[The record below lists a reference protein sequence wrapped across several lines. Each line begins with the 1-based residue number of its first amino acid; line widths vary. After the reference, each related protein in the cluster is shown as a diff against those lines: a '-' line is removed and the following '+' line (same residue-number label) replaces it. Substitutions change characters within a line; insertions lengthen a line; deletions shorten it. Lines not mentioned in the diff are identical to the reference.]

1 MIVPYIVV
9 RANNL
14 PLTGLSDITR
24 SEDIEL
30 AMCHI
35 TDMEQLLATHK
46 HSFCDMLF
54 ALANSQ
60 TLQFRATIQLKRAV
74 FNGKDIATIF
84 ENFEELLADLA
95 HPWCDAARRLLT
107 IKSSLAHTFL
117 VNLEEARFNV
127 KALSTSAN
135 FMHGIAFT
143 RGQITPTVLRY
154 LRNHHFDNKIAL
166 NDEETVYRYLTRALT
181 KVSPFSSFSS
191 VGFSQLQD
199 NANTALT
206 RSDAIAHRYS
216 FDRSSLLKLFECFC
230 IRYRQCWRYKLS
242 ENKMDEQNCVLST
255 LMDKSEVYPY
265 RTYGLKTSLSL
276 SKELHQSLSS
286 HWLDWDAL
294 GLAIPKLITHDSVFQ
309 QWIRSG
315 ILSYSPRLDDG
326 NFDLLGQF
334 IRIAEN
340 VVLKAPSASN
350 ILCLLKTLAY
360 KHEQLSAAVSQ
371 EQAQLIEEINACFD
385 ALMDLF
391 DIRLAKTNGLV
402 YHDSAIPQISPSNK
416 SQIQSY
422 ADQAEEFLHT
432 YLSANFKD
440 GLQDSTLMYL
450 RSKISDQAPSNIFSF
465 CEQVHSA
472 IAIEAARHAD
482 TVYDRAHP
490 TEAQQLI
497 MSLFAQIWDRRQDDE
512 IVLESKPLPPSAK
525 RRAFSVY
532 GHQLDKNFVV
542 NTIDSGYLRCFSR
555 FFTFFDDTQVLDECK
570 LAYGETLRN
579 AHDFYDSFGY
589 NTAHR
594 PRLCEGR
601 IWMEQQDDQA
611 DGDLSLND
619 LEVIWPSTQSYP
631 SLRNKH
637 TREAVNLRHT
647 ALFNTSHFPRLLE
660 TLTRISAMSEPCC
673 FVFHAGL
680 LKLVAESEPTAVIRF
695 PRVKYRD
702 LILSREQWW
711 ITQST
716 LPLRRGAES
725 NFAYFLRLD
734 HWRRACGLPQRVFV
748 RRHDVSSG
756 LAGGTGNLK
765 KPLFIDFCSPIM
777 TRMIGRC
784 FNASFSH
791 ISFEEML
798 PDHQHRQVSGGES
811 YFANEIIFERGIR
824 TEKEVSDVQ
833 Y

>member
-30 AMCHI
+30 TMCRIAAM
-35 TDMEQLLATHK
+35 ERLLATHK
-46 HSFCDMLF
+46 QSFCDMLF
-54 ALANSQ
+54 TLAKSQ
-60 TLQFRATIQLKRAV
+60 TRQFRDTIQLKRAV
-74 FNGKDIATIF
+74 FNDKDIATIF
-84 ENFEELLADLA
+84 KNFEEQLAALA
-95 HPWCDAARRLLT
+95 HPWCDTARSLLKL
-107 IKSSLAHTFL
+107 KSSLDQSYVQH
-117 VNLEEARFNV
+117 LEEARFNV
-127 KALSTSAN
+127 KTLSTSAH

-143 RGQITPTVLRY
+143 RGQITPTVMRY
-154 LRNHHFDNKIAL
+154 LRNQNFDNKIAL

-191 VGFSQLQD
+191 VGFSRLQD

-242 ENKMDEQNCVLST
+242 ENKMDEHNCVLST

-276 SKELHQSLSS
+276 SMEHHQSLSS
-286 HWLDWDAL
+286 QWLNWDTL
-294 GLAIPKLITHDSVFQ
+294 GLAIPKLITHDSLFQ
-309 QWIRSG
+309 QWIRAG

-326 NFDLLGQF
+326 NIDLLGQF
-334 IRIAEN
+334 IRIAEE
-340 VVLKAPSASN
+340 VVQSAPSAGN

-360 KHEQLSAAVSQ
+360 KHEQLSSTKSQ

-385 ALMDLF
+385 ALMALF

-416 SQIQSY
+416 SQIQAY
-422 ADQAEEFLHT
+422 ADQSEEFLHT

-440 GLQDSTLMYL
+440 GLQDSTLAHL
-450 RSKISDQAPSNIFSF
+450 RSKISSQSPVNIFNF

-472 IAIEAARHAD
+472 IAVETARNAD
-482 TVYDRAHP
+482 LIYDRAHP
-490 TEAQQLI
+490 NEAQQLI
-497 MSLFAQIWDRRQDDE
+497 MSLFAQIWDRRQEDE

-532 GHQLDKNFVV
+532 GHQINKNFVV

-555 FFTFFDDTQVLDECK
+555 FFTFFDDTQVLEECK
-570 LAYGETLRN
+570 SAYGETLRN
-579 AHDFYDSFGY
+579 AYDFYDSFGY
-589 NTAHR
+589 NTATR
-594 PRLCEGR
+594 PRLCNGR
-601 IWMEQQDDQA
+601 IWMEQQNDQA
-611 DGDLSLND
+611 DGDLTLND
-619 LEVIWPSTQSYP
+619 LEVIWPDDQSYP

-637 TREAVNLRHT
+637 TQKAVNLRHT

-660 TLTRISAMSEPCC
+660 TLTRISALSEPCC
-673 FVFHAGL
+673 FVFHSGL
-680 LKLVAESEPTAVIRF
+680 LKLVAESEPVPTIRF

-711 ITQST
+711 FARSA
-716 LPLRRGAES
+716 LPLRHASEG
-725 NFAYFLRLD
+725 NFDYFLRLD
-734 HWRRACGLPQRVFV
+734 HWRRTCGLPQRAFV
-748 RRHDVSSG
+748 RRHDVSNA

-765 KPLFIDFCSPIM
+765 KPMFIDFCSPIM

-784 FNASFSH
+784 FNTEFSH

-798 PDHQHRQVSGGES
+798 PDHQHRQVSGSAS
-811 YFANEIIFERGIR
+811 YFANEIIFERGIH